1 MTEIFLHLA
10 QHPEVKGIRA
20 STIRALRAHRHL
32 IDDNFRK
39 DLANTSLF
47 MEIMRTPHA
56 LHETLSMM
64 RKYGILGNYIPAFGR
79 IIGQMQHDLFHIYT
93 VDAHTIRVIR
103 NMVTLYKPESMASY
117 PLASWLIN
125 RLPKPE
131 LLFIAGLFHDIAKGR
146 GEITPNSAQ
155 STLRNSVNAII

>member
-20 STIRALRAHRHL
+20 STIRVFVHRHL

-47 MEIMRTPHA
+47 MEIMRTPMY

-64 RKYGILGNYIPAFGR
+64 RKYGILGNYIPFGR

-103 NMVTLYKPESMASY
+103 NMVTLTSLKVWPAIR
-117 PLASWLIN
+117 W
-125 RLPKPE
+125 R
-131 LLFIAGLFHDIAKGR
+131 AG
-146 GEITPNSAQ
+146 
-155 STLRNSVNAII
+155 